1 MSTHA
6 TVIENESTAGVILE
20 DEPADVTDAAD
31 FQRRIARTER
41 RRIDVTDL
49 DAAGLEEFVEE
60 NVGTHLVS
68 LEHRAGRTYLVLE

>member
-6 TVIENESTAGVILE
+6 TVLETESPGRHRAT
-20 DEPADVTDAAD
+20 DEPADAAT
-31 FQRRIARTER
+31 FERRVARTER
-41 RRIDVTDL
+41 RRIDVSDL
-49 DAAGLEEFVEE
+49 NADSLVEFVEE